1 MTEYIVKIQHI
12 EQLTHDVKS
21 FRVEKPAGYSFTP
34 GQATGVAI
42 NSPEMRKKRRSFTFT
57 GLNQDMFLEFTIKI
71 YPEHNGLT
79 KELDRLIPGDELVIG
94 NPWGAISYKGKGIF
108 IAGGAGITPFLAI
121 FRDLYSRS
129 ELAGN
134 RLFYANKTR
143 EDIILEEELRGM
155 LGSDCI
161 NILSREQAVGYYNG
175 YISERL
181 LKEHADVLSSQI
193 YLCGPPEMMQS
204 VIEMLS
210 AMGVGRKTVTMDL

>member
-1 MTEYIVKIQHI
+1 
-12 EQLTHDVKS
+12 
-21 FRVEKPAGYSFTP
+21 
-34 GQATGVAI
+34 
-42 NSPEMRKKRRSFTFT
+42 
-57 GLNQDMFLEFTIKI
+57 
-71 YPEHNGLT
+71 
-79 KELDRLIPGDELVIG
+79 
-94 NPWGAISYKGKGIF
+94 
-108 IAGGAGITPFLAI
+108 
-121 FRDLYSRS
+121 
-129 ELAGN
+129 
-134 RLFYANKTR
+134 
-143 EDIILEEELRGM
+143 M